1 MKWARLALLVVLPAL
16 AFADSIPDATLTHLR
31 LLEERLAVMPAG
43 RAREKVAEE
52 VARIRREYKLDGA
65 AVSGAASGAEEA
77 NRAARAY
84 QNTQDNW
91 EKRRQDFQSAAEEEL
106 RRRKGDSRAWQQA
119 KDDFMGAAEAELRR
133 REGFSRA
140 YGGTAEWK
148 RAYDSNLSFAQ
159 KPVRLGGLGY
169 DFAEADR
176 WVKRVMSLQS
186 PAAIA
191 AFRARYAKAVAFAQL
206 PKEEG
211 GLGFVRAYARKV
223 AVEVAEKT
231 SPSAVDDWISQ
242 HRSTRSSRR
251 SATGTCRSWFSFFS
265 N

>member
-1 MKWARLALLVVLPAL
+1 VNWARLALLVILPAI
-16 AFADSIPDATLTHLR
+16 AHADSIPEATRAHLR
-31 LLEERLAVMPAG
+31 MLEERLAVMPAG
-43 RAREKVAEE
+43 RARDKVAEE
-52 VARIRREYKLDGA
+52 VARIRREYKMDGA
-65 AVSGAASGAEEA
+65 AVSGAAPGARREPEA
-77 NRAARAY
+77 NRAY

-91 EKRRQDFQSAAEEEL
+91 EKRKRDFQSAAEEEL
-106 RRRKGDSRAWQQA
+106 RRREGDSRAWQQA
-119 KDDFMGAAEAELRR
+119 KDDFMSAAEAELRR
-133 REGFSRA
+133 REGAARA
-140 YGGTAEWK
+140 YGGKAERQ

-176 WVKRVMSLQS
+176 WVKRVMGLQS

-211 GLGFVRAYARKV
+211 GLGYVRAYARKV

-231 SPSAVDDWISQ
+231 SPSAVEDWIAQ
-242 HRSTRSSRR
+242 HRTSRSPRR
-251 SATGTCRSWFSFFS
+251 SAAGTCRSWFSFFS
-265 N
+265 K